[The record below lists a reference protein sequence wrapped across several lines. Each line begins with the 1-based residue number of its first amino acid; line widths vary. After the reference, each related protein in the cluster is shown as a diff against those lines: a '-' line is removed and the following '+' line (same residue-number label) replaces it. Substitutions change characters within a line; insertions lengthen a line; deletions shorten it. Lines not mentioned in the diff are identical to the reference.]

1 MTPATKLLCAAS
13 LMLALAVAVR
23 ASEQVPVSGSQAPS
37 PKPQADYV
45 GSASCQR
52 CHVKEH
58 AQWKDSLHIKMTKP
72 IAEATLVGDFSEG
85 TAFADHGRSYTFGRK
100 NGRPFVTV
108 TFGQAAPETFSID
121 YTLGAKRYQGYLSM
135 LPEGRLY
142 VLPIFWHVEHKRWM
156 DWKELTPIPD
166 GAHDIRQ
173 IWNVN
178 CFNCHATNIV
188 QGYDVAARRYNSTWT
203 EMGIGCEACH
213 GPGRE
218 HNTLMEA
225 WEKNPALKPAYDNS
239 DQNRRLSGMLKIL
252 STRSADPRVVFDT
265 CAYCHGNKNNV
276 FVGFKAGDRY
286 ADYAIP
292 FLVSEPIPANDYQG
306 EFWPDGRPNRFNRP
320 QALTMSGCFQAG
332 AISCASCHLSHGS
345 KYEASLK
352 VDIHDGRKGDE
363 LCTQCHGAPRREP
376 GVGSRE
382 SGPSLKPQASTFAKA
397 TADQPASFTGGGLAK
412 HTFHAPQSEGSRC
425 INCHMSD
432 VNWRLLIRK
441 RDHTF
446 QAPVPENTARF
457 GIPNACTTCHDERSP
472 EWAARQMNDW
482 WGDADR
488 RGKSVTLADTM
499 YRAGAGDVST
509 LPGLA
514 RLAVDRSQGLLVRA
528 SAAEYIARLVS
539 EGRSDGAQRSGSL
552 QTQTS
557 FDGGAGP
564 PSRPKAA
571 TARSRRSSPDPLRA
585 KADAAAQV
593 TPAIVNA
600 LIGAADDPE
609 PSVRASALKALGTIG
624 DRERALA
631 PVLARLVDSSRVVRA
646 RAAEVLV
653 AFGIVQLPGTAGEA
667 LRRAQE
673 DYMASLDTF
682 PDVAS
687 NHAAKGWLEAERGNT
702 REAITA
708 LDQATVVEP
717 NYAFPWVVKGV
728 LSARQ
733 GRFADAVE
741 MWKKARS
748 IEPSYPN
755 IDQLIGEAEKR
766 KN

>member
-1 MTPATKLLCAAS
+1 MTLGTKLVCVAS
-13 LMLALAVAVR
+13 LTLALTVVLR
-23 ASEQVPVSGSQAPS
+23 AQPAPFEQSALSVSSAAPVPASSAEYQ
-37 PKPQADYV
+37 
-45 GSASCQR
+45 GSASCER
-52 CHVKEH
+52 CHAKEH
-58 AQWKDSLHIKMTKP
+58 AQWKDSLHIKMTRP
-72 IAEATLVGDFSEG
+72 VAEATILGDFREG
-85 TAFADHGRSYTFGRK
+85 TRFADHDRAYTFGRA
-100 NGRPFVTV
+100 NGKPFVTV
-108 TFGQAAPETFSID
+108 TFGQAAPATFSVD

-135 LPEGRLY
+135 LPGGRLY

-188 QGYDVAARRYNSTWT
+188 QGYDVNAKRYNSTWT

-218 HNTLMEA
+218 HNALMAA
-225 WEKNPALKPAYDNS
+225 WEKTPALKPAYDNS
-239 DQNRRLSGMLKIL
+239 DQNRQLSGMLKIL
-252 STRSADPRVVFDT
+252 STRSSDPKVVFDT

-286 ADYAIP
+286 ADYALP
-292 FLVSEPIPANDYQG
+292 FLISEPIPATDHQG

-320 QALTMSGCFQAG
+320 QALTLSGCFQAG

-345 KYEASLK
+345 TYEASLK
-352 VDIHDGRKGDE
+352 VDIHDGRRGDE
-363 LCTQCHGAPRREP
+363 LCTQCHSEPRRESGLRAEALAKA
-376 GVGSRE
+376 GVGSR
-382 SGPSLKPQASTFAKA
+382 ASKVAA
-397 TADQPASFTGGGLAK
+397 VAPSFTGDGLAK
-412 HTFHAPQSEGSRC
+412 HTFHAPQSDGSRC

-472 EWAARQMNDW
+472 EWAVRQMDDW
-482 WGDADR
+482 WGDTAR

-499 YRAGAGDVST
+499 YRAGSGDVAT

-528 SAAEYIARLVS
+528 SAAEYIARLISGDRVGGS
-539 EGRSDGAQRSGSL
+539 QRSGSL

-557 FDGGAGP
+557 YYGAKGANGANGANRAP
-564 PSRPKAA
+564 VEVT
-571 TARSRRSSPDPLRA
+571 TA
-585 KADAAAQV
+585 
-593 TPAIVNA
+593 IINA

-609 PSVRASALKALGTIG
+609 PVVRVAALKALGTIG

-631 PVLARLVDSSRVVRA
+631 PVLARLVDQSRVVRA
-646 RAAEVLV
+646 YAAEVLV
-653 AFGIVQLPGTAGEA
+653 AFGVVRLPGVAGEA
-667 LRRAQE
+667 LRQAQNE
-673 DYMASLDTF
+673 YVRSLDTF
-682 PDVAS
+682 PDLAAK
-687 NHAAKGWLEAERGNT
+687 HAAKGWFELQRGNLD
-702 REAITA
+702 AALVA
-708 LDQATVVEP
+708 LDEATSGDP
-717 NYAFPWVVKGV
+717 DYAFPWVMKGV

-766 KN
+766 K